1 MKRSTHF
8 NVHDLKKSQNALF
21 GTSSG
26 LVGMLSLMQPTQ
38 EPKSVNYRLL
48 FTVWR
53 YISISKA
60 ITRAFLIFSKDSTLR
75 QHQYAETNK

>member
-1 MKRSTHF
+1 
-8 NVHDLKKSQNALF
+8 
-21 GTSSG
+21 
-26 LVGMLSLMQPTQ
+26 MLSLMQPTQ

-60 ITRAFLIFSKDSTLR
+60 ITRAFFFFFLNSQKTLLYVNISTQRQTNNFVSKIGI
-75 QHQYAETNK
+75 